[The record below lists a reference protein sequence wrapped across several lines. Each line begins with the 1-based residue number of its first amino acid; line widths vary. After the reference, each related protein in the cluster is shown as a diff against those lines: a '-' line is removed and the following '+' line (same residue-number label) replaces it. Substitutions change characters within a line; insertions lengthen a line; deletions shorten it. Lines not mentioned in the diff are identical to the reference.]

1 VFQETLRSNNEIKID
16 SKDSVYL
23 IEIQTMLI
31 DLKFLTL
38 FSRLIYKWSEV
49 AEMDNRLATIGVGR
63 KWGGAAVAAG
73 SPLGSHLT

>member
-1 VFQETLRSNNEIKID
+1 MFQETLRSNNEIKID

-73 SPLGSHLT
+73 SPLGPHLT

>member
-1 VFQETLRSNNEIKID
+1 MLRSNNEIKID

-73 SPLGSHLT
+73 SPLGPHLT